1 MPQLMPVQI
10 AANQFAIFREF
21 AEEKL
26 AEGKEKAIAR
36 LDNPAQIDGHLSSCI
51 KAATDDRVYAIRR
64 SADNKKANNDVRAL
78 FMDSVKGIFEGNIP
92 EPVKKAMMMND
103 YNKGRPLTARRI
115 MAVNDA
121 IYQVLKE
128 KEEQAI
134 KEKEGQAIKEK
145 DEFERQKTI
154 HEVTNIATMREAR
167 KGFGFR
173 GIGDV
178 TLGYDSQRA
187 LDLYTRLADPLYLPK
202 GSPLLE
208 MPKETIFARSVMAFL
223 ADPKTEPQAETHARR
238 IYQELLPVRKFAPGD
253 SRAEELDSA
262 VAEYVKSLIKERV
275 RPDNN
280 PHLEGSE
287 EIFSETERAVTTLL
301 HRKFLADILLKIPSA
316 VSLALVHQ
324 GTGADEGLSL
334 QGVEGAN
341 MVVGGSFTH
350 GIDHVD
356 HKLDI
361 SPDGKKATLTT
372 THDGTLGLPYQDTE
386 KGQGDFTVGKFTM
399 TQVFS
404 FDLSH
409 DEPVLTGYH
418 LGQTFS

>member
-1 MPQLMPVQI
+1 MPQLMPVQT
-10 AANQFAIFREF
+10 AVKQFAIFREF

-36 LDNPAQIDGHLSSCI
+36 LDNPGQIDGHLSSCI

-64 SADNKKANNDVRAL
+64 SADNKKANNDVRGL
-78 FMDSVKGIFEGNIP
+78 FMDAVKGIFEGNIP
-92 EPVKKAMMMND
+92 EPVKKAMLMND

-134 KEKEGQAIKEK
+134 NENEQ
-145 DEFERQKTI
+145 EFERQKDI
-154 HEVTNIATMREAR
+154 HEVNNIATLRGAYA
-167 KGFGFR
+167 GFGYPDRQMKVNKF
-173 GIGDV
+173 DM
-178 TLGYDSQRA
+178 QRA

-208 MPKETIFARSVMAFL
+208 MPKETLFARSVMAFL

-238 IYQELLPVRKFAPGD
+238 IYKELLPVRKFAPGD
-253 SRAEELDSA
+253 SCAEGLDSA
-262 VAEYVKSLIKERV
+262 VAEHVKSLIKERV
-275 RPDNN
+275 RPDN
-280 PHLEGSE
+280 PYLEGSE
-287 EIFSETERAVTTLL
+287 DIFSETERAVTTLL
-301 HRKFLADILLKIPSA
+301 HRKFLADFLWKIPSA
-316 VSLALVHQ
+316 ATDALLDSR
-324 GTGADEGLSL
+324 ADKELSL
-334 QGVEGAN
+334 QGVKGAN
-341 MVVGGSFTH
+341 MVLGGSFTRR
-350 GIDHVD
+350 IDHGN

-372 THDGTLGLPYQDTE
+372 THDGTLGLPYQDAK

>member
-1 MPQLMPVQI
+1 MPQLMPVQT

-36 LDNPAQIDGHLSSCI
+36 LDNPGQIDGHLSSCI

-128 KEEQAI
+128 KEGQAI
-134 KEKEGQAIKEK
+134 KEKEQELKAKEQ
-145 DEFERQKTI
+145 DFELEKFHHEIANKQTI
-154 HEVTNIATMREAR
+154 HDALVGFEVAR
-167 KGFGFR
+167 MMGVK
-173 GIGDV
+173 IDV
-178 TLGYDSQRA
+178 KRA
-187 LDLYTRLADPLYLPK
+187 LDLYTHLADPLYLPK

-208 MPKETIFARSVMAFL
+208 IPKDVLFARCVLTFL
-223 ADPKTEPQAETHARR
+223 VDPETEPRAETHARR
-238 IYQELLPVRKFAPGD
+238 IYQELLPVRKFDPGD
-253 SRAEELDSA
+253 SRAEGLDSA
-262 VAEYVKSLIKERV
+262 IAEHVKSKIKERV
-275 RPDNN
+275 RPDGKY
-280 PHLEGSE
+280 LYRSDD
-287 EIFSETERAVTTLL
+287 IFSETQRAVTKPL
-301 HRKFLADILLKIPSA
+301 HRKFLADFLRKIPHDVTKA
-316 VSLALVHQ
+316 VLYP
-324 GTGADEGLSL
+324 GTGADMGLSL
-334 QGVEGAN
+334 KGVEGAN
-341 MVVGGSFTH
+341 MILGGSFERE
-350 GIDHVD
+350 IDHED
-356 HKLDI
+356 YKLDI
-361 SPDGKKATLTT
+361 SPDGKKATITS
-372 THDGTLGLPYQDTE
+372 THDGTLGFPYSSTS
-386 KGQGDFTVGKFTM
+386 KIVPVSKFTM
-399 TQVFS
+399 THVFS

-418 LGQTFS
+418 LGQSF

>member
-1 MPQLMPVQI
+1 MPQLMPVQT

-78 FMDSVKGIFEGNIP
+78 FMDSVKGMFQGNIP
-92 EPVKKAMMMND
+92 PSVQKAMMMND

-115 MAVNDA
+115 LAVN
-121 IYQVLKE
+121 E
-128 KEEQAI
+128 AI
-134 KEKEGQAIKEK
+134 KRVVDEAEQQAL
-145 DEFERQKTI
+145 QKQQAPQQVETKKADRPFHVATLYQLQI
-154 HEVTNIATMREAR
+154 ISHEVPVSWPRATLE
-167 KGFGFR
+167 R
-173 GIGDV
+173 GASIVDN
-178 TLGYDSQRA
+178 
-187 LDLYTRLADPLYLPK
+187 LANPNFVPK
-202 GSPLLE
+202 GSPRVDEDGFELLA
-208 MPKETIFARSVMAFL
+208 KSVL
-223 ADPKTEPQAETHARR
+223 AILANPKTEPQAETHSKR
-238 IYQELLPVRKFAPGD
+238 IAQEILSFRKFAPGD

-275 RPDNN
+275 RPVNN

-287 EIFSETERAVTTLL
+287 DIFSETERAVTTLL

-350 GIDHVD
+350 TIDHMD

-372 THDGTLGLPYQDTE
+372 THDGTLGLPYQETE
-386 KGQGDFTVGKFTM
+386 MGQRDLTVGKFTM